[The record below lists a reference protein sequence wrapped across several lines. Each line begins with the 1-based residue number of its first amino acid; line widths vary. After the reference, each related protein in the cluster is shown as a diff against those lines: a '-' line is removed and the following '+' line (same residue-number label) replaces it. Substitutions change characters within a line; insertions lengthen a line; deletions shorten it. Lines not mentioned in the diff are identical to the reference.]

1 MRILA
6 PSSLLTCFDSRLYHL
21 FNASKLYVACPP
33 TKASGSIVIS
43 ATKSSPSRESRHHRT
58 HWCWWIVGYDFYGVC
73 DLNTITIY
81 PANLKLFLYFT
92 PINTLSRTQI
102 PVTQTPLSALSP
114 HVSRAK
120 TDRNQNLS
128 SSIITWTT
136 FLIER
141 LQELNAAIVCY
152 KWPRTVDTG
161 DWAFCENAKF
171 GWMSSRR

>member
-1 MRILA
+1 MLPYLPPTFHSRFYFLVTLNCVSVLCMSIL
-6 PSSLLTCFDSRLYHL
+6 SRFSLLDWSDSRLHHL
-21 FNASKLYVACPP
+21 VIASKLFADNTP

-58 HWCWWIVGYDFYGVC
+58 HWYWWIVGYHFYGVC

-120 TDRNQNLS
+120 TDRNRNIS
-128 SSIITWTT
+128 SYST
-136 FLIER
+136 
-141 LQELNAAIVCY
+141 
-152 KWPRTVDTG
+152 
-161 DWAFCENAKF
+161 
-171 GWMSSRR
+171 S